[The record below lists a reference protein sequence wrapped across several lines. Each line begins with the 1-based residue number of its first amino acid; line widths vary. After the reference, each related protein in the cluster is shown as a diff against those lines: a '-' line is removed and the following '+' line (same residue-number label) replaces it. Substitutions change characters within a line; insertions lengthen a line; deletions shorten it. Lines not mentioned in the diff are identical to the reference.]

1 LSRAPEPSAIDGLA
15 RQRLVILAEGS
26 LDPHDGKTA
35 FGVLRYGQR
44 PVVAVIDS
52 TRAPGRIGDVRWF
65 PGREDV
71 PIVASLDEALE
82 LPEPPEALLIGIAPT
97 AAASR
102 TRGGG
107 RCCGHR
113 RGLDII
119 SGLHTFL
126 ADDAEL
132 AAAARAAGVALHDVR
147 RPRRPR
153 TTAVGRRHLP
163 GRKVLLAVGTD
174 CAIGKMSVMLEL
186 RDAARRAGDTAA
198 FVATGQTGIMIEGW
212 GAPVD
217 AVVSDFVNGTV
228 EGIVARAEESADYV
242 LVEGQGSLDHPAYS
256 AVTLG
261 LIHGATPHAMVM
273 CHKPGLADHDFDHLP
288 DRRFP
293 IAGLPGFI
301 DLHER
306 VAGMVAP
313 SSVVALALNTSLY
326 PDDTEARAIIEAL
339 SVETGL
345 PADDPAFG
353 RTAVGRRPGARR
365 SAVAEAC
372 AVSPGSG
379 ILGDGVGPAHAT
391 LVGFL
396 TC

>member
-1 LSRAPEPSAIDGLA
+1 MSQASGPSSTDGVA
-15 RQRLVILAEGS
+15 RQRLVILAEGA

-52 TRAPGRIGDVRWF
+52 TRAPGRIGDLRWF
-65 PGREDV
+65 PEREDV
-71 PIVASLDEALE
+71 PIVASLDEALG
-82 LPEPPEALLIGIAPT
+82 LPEPPQALLIGIAPT
-97 AAASR
+97 
-102 TRGGG
+102 GG
-107 RCCGHR
+107 RLPDAWR
-113 RGLDII
+113 RTLLAAIEAKLDVI

-126 ADDAEL
+126 SDDPEL
-132 AAAARAAGVALHDVR
+132 AAAARAAGVTLHDVR
-147 RPRRPR
+147 RPTTPR
-153 TTAVGRRHLP
+153 VTAMGRRHLP
-163 GRKVLLAVGTD
+163 GRKVVLAVGTD

-186 RDAARRAGDTAA
+186 RDAATRAGQRAA

-228 EGIVARAEESADYV
+228 ESIVAQAEESADYV

-273 CHKPGLADHDFDHLP
+273 CHKPGLADHDFAHLP

-293 IAGLPGFI
+293 IAELPGFI

-306 VAGMVAP
+306 VAGLVAP
-313 SSVVALALNTSLY
+313 SKVVALALNTSLY
-326 PDDTEARAIIEAL
+326 RDDAEARAIIEAL
-339 SVETGL
+339 SRETGL
-345 PADDPAFG
+345 PADDPIRFG
-353 RTAVGRRPGARR
+353 PDRLW
-365 SAVAEAC
+365 SAVRERVDA
-372 AVSPGSG
+372 
-379 ILGDGVGPAHAT
+379 
-391 LVGFL
+391 LVP
-396 TC
+396 

>member
-1 LSRAPEPSAIDGLA
+1 MSRAPEPSAIDGLA

-97 AAASR
+97 
-102 TRGGG
+102 GG
-107 RCCGHR
+107 RLPDAWR
-113 RGLDII
+113 RTLLRAIDAGLDII

-147 RPRRPR
+147 RPAGPR

-345 PADDPAFG
+345 PADDPVRFG
-353 RTAVGRRPGARR
+353 PDRLWAVVRERVDP
-365 SAVAEAC
+365 
-372 AVSPGSG
+372 
-379 ILGDGVGPAHAT
+379 
-391 LVGFL
+391 LVG
-396 TC
+396 